1 MLVAKKIRKENI
13 AEYILYLYQVE
24 DLIRAFKLD
33 MDLIRDNLV
42 VRYDVDNKTRDEIL
56 SWYENLVLMMAKE
69 DKKENGHLQF
79 ITNLTGDLNE
89 LHLKLMDSEVDHVYP
104 SVFKAVAGLV
114 SELKQKNPGE
124 DADVNIALDGI
135 YGYLLLKIQKR
146 EITNETEAA
155 IKRLS
160 NWLAYLSQLF
170 RKYEEGELE
179 L

>member
-1 MLVAKKIRKENI
+1 MLVAQRIRKENI

-24 DLIRAFKLD
+24 DLIRVFKLD
-33 MDLIRDNLV
+33 MDLIRDKIV
-42 VRYDVDNKTRDEIL
+42 ARYNADNKTRDEIL
-56 SWYENLVLMMAKE
+56 AWYENLAIMMAKE
-69 DKKENGHLQF
+69 EKRDKGHMQF
-79 ITNLTGDLNE
+79 IINLAADLNE
-89 LHLKLMDSEVDHVYP
+89 FHLKLMDSEVDHVYP
-104 SVFKAVAGLV
+104 SVFKAVAGLI

-146 EITNETEAA
+146 EITNETEEA

-170 RKYEEGELE
+170 RKYEEGDLE